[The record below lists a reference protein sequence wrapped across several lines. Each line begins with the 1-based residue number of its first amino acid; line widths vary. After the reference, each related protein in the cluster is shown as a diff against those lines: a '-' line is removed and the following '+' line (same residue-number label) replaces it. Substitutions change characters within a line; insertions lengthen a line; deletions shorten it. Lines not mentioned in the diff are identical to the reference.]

1 VKAALS
7 RWRAGSTEDDVGRAS
22 LAGAWLSRVSVGR
35 TAAVLFVLCGAS
47 SLASVARPAASGGQ
61 SSGAYVAVAVAA
73 GAGLLSW
80 CLPWSRWPRRAGY
93 FLIPAGFALVA
104 LQSALASPDA
114 VVYSVFFVLLFAWIG
129 VAFPQGT
136 ALMALTLFAA
146 AYLLPLVLLGQ
157 FSGITVDSALYVGV
171 ACLLVGETLALLS
184 TKLRLNQ
191 AALWRARAAVND
203 IGAEL
208 ASTADP
214 EKLWSS
220 MALRLSELVGLPDC
234 DVYRLMEDGSLVCLA
249 SVYDEKP
256 CPEWL
261 RVCTQQDV
269 WAADREAVRT
279 REPVFIA
286 SPADP
291 RLGPAEREDMRRW
304 QEQAMLIVPL
314 VARDEVIGLVEISET
329 REGRSIAPE
338 QIATV
343 VSICRLIAMA
353 LHDADTMHMQEERA
367 RRLASLFESSRAVA
381 SAASMEEA
389 LAVVTRCAGEV
400 FGVSECVAYEHD
412 PEHDAVVAR
421 AMWERTPS
429 GWDRLGEPSPLAEDP
444 MSRAVLE
451 SGQPFLGLLSDPQLD
466 PVSRADLEQWGE
478 KSCLTIPMQSSDGP
492 TGLLNLWDREQERT
506 YTDGEMALATS
517 LAELA
522 GEAVRGAK
530 LLRRLRSLSESDPLT
545 GLANHRK
552 LYEFLAHEQ
561 ARAER
566 YGSHFSL
573 VMLDIDEFKLL
584 NDTHGH
590 PAGDAILRQVG
601 TLLTEQTRAAD
612 VVGRYGGD
620 EFLLVLPET
629 TAAEAG
635 LFAEKLRAA
644 LVANPY
650 VTTAGEQIP
659 IRASFGIAAYP
670 EDVPD
675 ANGLVALADANL
687 YASKRRGGDAITG
700 VEEERSLREA
710 EGGTFSLFES
720 LVTAVDN
727 KDRYTR
733 RHSEEVTEYALA
745 ISRALGLSEE
755 SQRVLRVAA
764 LLHDVGKIGIPDR
777 ILRKPGRLS
786 EGEYEVVKGHPLLAE
801 TIIAAIP
808 DVEEI
813 RAAVASHHE
822 RYDGDGYPHGLAK
835 DAIPLLG
842 RIMAVADTYSAM
854 TTDRPYRKALSRE
867 EAIAELHACS
877 GTQFDPEIVETF
889 IACIERGVDFAT
901 GAAREPF
908 VEAGV
913 LQVTADRDT
922 VNGEPTTDGP
932 TTDGPTTDGPTVDGP
947 TARTWPASRES
958 CAIDQAEMR
967 SRIEETRTRL
977 KVKAFDAM
985 IGGEA
990 ALLGRGGGEN
1000 PVPSF
1005 EDRALDGH
1013 LKSLV
1018 DEVLSEEDS

>member
-1 VKAALS
+1 MVRRAAREGHLMGAVQPRSHPGLMAGDTGEDGSAGPGLS
-7 RWRAGSTEDDVGRAS
+7 R
-22 LAGAWLSRVSVGR
+22 LLVGR
-35 TAAVLFVLCGAS
+35 TAAVLFFVCGAS
-47 SLASVARPAASGGQ
+47 SLASLLRSATSGGQ
-61 SSGAYVAVAVAA
+61 SSGAYVAAA
-73 GAGLLSW
+73 AAACAGLLSW
-80 CLPWSRWPRRAGY
+80 CLPWDRWPRWAGF
-93 FLIPAGFALVA
+93 FLVPVGFALVA
-104 LQSALASPDA
+104 LQSTLTSPD
-114 VVYSVFFVLLFAWIG
+114 VRVYGVFFVLLFAWIG
-129 VAFPQGT
+129 VTLPQGT
-136 ALMALTLFAA
+136 ALMVLPLFAA
-146 AYLLPLVLLGQ
+146 AYLLPLVSLGQ
-157 FSGITVDSALYVGV
+157 FSGLTVDSAVYVGL
-171 ACLLVGETLALLS
+171 ACLLVGEVLAWLS

-220 MALRLSELVGLPDC
+220 MALRLSDLVDLPDC
-234 DVYRLMEDGSLVCLA
+234 DVYRLMDDGSLVCLA
-249 SVYDEKP
+249 SVFDAEP

-269 WAADREAVRT
+269 WAVDREALRT

-291 RLGPAEREDMRRW
+291 RLGDAERQVMRRW

-314 VARDEVIGLVEISET
+314 VARDEVLGLVEISET
-329 REGRSIAPE
+329 REGRTIAPE

-343 VSICRLIAMA
+343 VSVCRLIAMA
-353 LHDADTMHMQEERA
+353 LHDADTMHAQEERA

-389 LAVVTRCAGEV
+389 LEVVTRCAGEV
-400 FGVSECVAYEHD
+400 FGVSECVAYELD
-412 PEHDAVVAR
+412 ADNDAVVAR
-421 AMWERTPS
+421 AMWERSPS

-444 MSRAVLE
+444 MSRSVLE
-451 SGQPFLGLLSDPQLD
+451 SGRPFLGRLSDPQLD
-466 PVSRADLEQWGE
+466 PVSRADLEKWGE
-478 KSCLTIPMQSSDGP
+478 KSCLTVPMLSVDGP
-492 TGLLNLWDREQERT
+492 MGLLNLWDREQERS
-506 YTDGEMALATS
+506 YTEGELALATS

-522 GEAVRGAK
+522 GEAVGSAK
-530 LLRRLRSLSESDPLT
+530 LLRRLRSLSESDSLT

-552 LYEFLAHEQ
+552 LYEFLAQEQ

-590 PAGDAILRQVG
+590 PAGDAVLRQVG
-601 TLLTEQTRAAD
+601 RLLSEQTRAAD
-612 VVGRYGGD
+612 IVGRYGGD

-635 LFAEKLRAA
+635 RLAEKLRGTLAEE
-644 LVANPY
+644 PY
-650 VTTAGEQIP
+650 VTAAGQQIP
-659 IRASFGIAAYP
+659 IHASFGIAAYP

-700 VEEERSLREA
+700 NEEERPLWDA
-710 EGGTFSLFES
+710 EGGTFGLCES

-764 LLHDVGKIGIPDR
+764 LLHDVGKIGVPDR

-786 EGEYEVVKGHPLLAE
+786 AAEYEVVKGHPLLAE
-801 TIIAAIP
+801 TIIASIP

-813 RAAVASHHE
+813 RAAVVSHHE
-822 RYDGDGYPHGLAK
+822 RYDGHGYPHGLAEG
-835 DAIPLLG
+835 AIPLLG

-854 TTDRPYRKALSRE
+854 TTDRPYRKALSRDQ
-867 EAIAELHACS
+867 AIAELRACS
-877 GTQFDPEIVETF
+877 GTQFDPKIVETF
-889 IACIERGVDFAT
+889 IACIERGADDAAGAT
-901 GAAREPF
+901 GEPLFEEGVLPAEAESRNRASEYASDEPAARS
-908 VEAGV
+908 
-913 LQVTADRDT
+913 
-922 VNGEPTTDGP
+922 EPTAYG
-932 TTDGPTTDGPTVDGP
+932 GG
-947 TARTWPASRES
+947 S
-958 CAIDQAEMR
+958 IDQAEMR

-990 ALLGRGGGEN
+990 ALLVRDGGAS
-1000 PVPSF
+1000 PAPSCD
-1005 EDRALDGH
+1005 DRFLDGD
-1013 LKSLV
+1013 LESIV
-1018 DEVLSEEDS
+1018 DQALAEEEY